1 MRHAWRVAGILI
13 ICSMVGTAFAGE
25 VQLIADQSVPAAT
38 GKINFEHDKNHNI
51 KFHIDTKHLARPES
65 LTPPKQAYVV
75 WIQPRGKD
83 PQNAG
88 VLSLPLTRTWK
99 AASVARLR
107 TRPSTCLLQ
116 PKTRPARITRVGHKS
131 FMELCRRNR
140 RWVLC

>member
-1 MRHAWRVAGILI
+1 MRPAWRVAGILI

-25 VQLIADQSVPAAT
+25 MQLIADQSVPAAT
-38 GKINFEHDKNHNI
+38 GKVNFEHDKNHNI

-88 VLSLPLTRTWK
+88 VLTVDQNLEGSFRGTTPYPTFDVFIT
-99 AASVARLR
+99 AEDS
-107 TRPSTCLLQ
+107 PSADHPSGTQ
-116 PKTRPARITRVGHKS
+116 
-131 FMELCRRNR
+131 
-140 RWVLC
+140 VLHGTVQAQS